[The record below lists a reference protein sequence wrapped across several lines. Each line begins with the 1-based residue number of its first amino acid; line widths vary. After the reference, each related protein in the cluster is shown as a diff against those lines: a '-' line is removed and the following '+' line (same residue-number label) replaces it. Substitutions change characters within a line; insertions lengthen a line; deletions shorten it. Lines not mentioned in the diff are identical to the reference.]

1 MSVNNCCCIITGINP
16 DGASTTN
23 TTVDVSPE
31 SAPCK
36 QLDYQDYAN
45 YFIVMSG
52 DLLGNCF
59 HCFVLVCVLLQLL
72 ITSSTPVVQ
81 TFVRHTK

>member
-1 MSVNNCCCIITGINP
+1 MLVNNCCCIITGINP
-16 DGASTTN
+16 DGASTLN
-23 TTVDVSPE
+23 TTDDISPE

-59 HCFVLVCVLLQLL
+59 
-72 ITSSTPVVQ
+72 
-81 TFVRHTK
+81 

>member
-1 MSVNNCCCIITGINP
+1 MISHSQLISLSKHQLKSAVFLYIIAGINP
-16 DGASTTN
+16 EGASTTN
-23 TTVDVSPE
+23 TTVDTSPE

-36 QLDYQDYAN
+36 QLGYQDYAN

-59 HCFVLVCVLLQLL
+59 VVFVVVL
-72 ITSSTPVVQ
+72 
-81 TFVRHTK
+81 

>member
-1 MSVNNCCCIITGINP
+1 MISHSQFISLSKHQLKSVLLLYIIVGINP
-16 DGASTTN
+16 EGASTTN
-23 TTVDVSPE
+23 TTNTHE

-36 QLDYQDYAN
+36 QLDYEDYAN

-59 HCFVLVCVLLQLL
+59 VVVL
-72 ITSSTPVVQ
+72 
-81 TFVRHTK
+81 